1 MGPWDVTSCWTRW
14 RAATT
19 ARTSTGL
26 AEARGKVR
34 AVNDSRCSLRLV
46 APLCCVLLRATLAP
60 TALAHDGDE
69 SDFVGLFSVLTDVA
83 SIVSWCHGFTS
94 MTSMLVSPRRRNTQ
108 EYSRPSGPFL
118 FSLAGSCLSGGEARS
133 TAMRACGGYVFTC
146 SRVRRRQHRARLRI
160 VWTVALSLL
169 SGTCLPA
176 CAC

>member
-1 MGPWDVTSCWTRW
+1 MFWLFRRYLVLSTLLTSIDRRFRFVSFNHQTFLSSGPSLGPWDVTSCSRVGGGGC
-14 RAATT
+14 RDDPGP
-19 ARTSTGL
+19 RGRDGTG
-26 AEARGKVR
+26 GKVR

-60 TALAHDGDE
+60 TTLAHDGDE

-118 FSLAGSCLSGGEARS
+118 F
-133 TAMRACGGYVFTC
+133 
-146 SRVRRRQHRARLRI
+146 
-160 VWTVALSLL
+160 
-169 SGTCLPA
+169 
-176 CAC
+176 

>member
-1 MGPWDVTSCWTRW
+1 MSYHLSAGHERRIALHRRLAAMLVCWYTILARSNVTFDSSSGHSGRLFTCGGGGWRDDPGPRGRDG
-14 RAATT
+14 
-19 ARTSTGL
+19 TG
-26 AEARGKVR
+26 GKVR

-118 FSLAGSCLSGGEARS
+118 F
-133 TAMRACGGYVFTC
+133 
-146 SRVRRRQHRARLRI
+146 
-160 VWTVALSLL
+160 
-169 SGTCLPA
+169 
-176 CAC
+176 